1 MPNTEHQVPNRE
13 PRIPNP
19 ERRIPNPEY
28 RTPAY
33 ALRATAGKPNTD
45 CQIPEP
51 APRRTLRLAST
62 RHGIPDGNPKNDPRA
77 PNNEAELAVAS
88 ALPSKEDVSNVS
100 TRLRRAR
107 ERRGLRIEDISARTK
122 IKPSFLHGIELGNFE
137 ALPGH
142 FFTRAFIRSYAREV
156 GLSADELV
164 RDYDRRHPAEAP
176 QLAEIAAAVEAHQ
189 HVHPSEPAWQ
199 EPPAPTARGW
209 QAAAVVALAIGA
221 LMFVNR
227 SEVPAGTNVAAIAGG
242 ASKVAAVGTTGSESV
257 PAKLT
262 MEIRPAGTIWV
273 AATADGATAIYK
285 LLQAGQRVT
294 IEGREFSFRIGN
306 AAAFDYSING
316 RPGKTL
322 GAPDEVREFVVTT
335 ANYRDYLR

>member
-1 MPNTEHQVPNRE
+1 MPNTEQRIPNTE
-13 PRIPNP
+13 HRIPNP

-28 RTPAY
+28 RTPSADNRQSGP
-33 ALRATAGKPNTD
+33 LPG
-45 CQIPEP
+45 
-51 APRRTLRLAST
+51 RTLRLAST
-62 RHGIPDGNPKNDPRA
+62 RYGISDGNPKNDPRA
-77 PNNEAELAVAS
+77 ASNEAGLAVAS
-88 ALPSKEDVSNVS
+88 RLPSKEDVSNVS

-122 IKPSFLHGIELGNFE
+122 IKPSFLHGIELGNYE

-156 GLSADELV
+156 GLPPDELV

-176 QLAEIAAAVEAHQ
+176 PLAEIAAAVEAHQ
-189 HVHPSEPAWQ
+189 QAHPSEPPDWR
-199 EPPAPTARGW
+199 EPSTPTGRGW
-209 QAAAVVALAIGA
+209 QAAAVVALAVGA
-221 LMFVNR
+221 LMFLNR
-227 SEVPAGTNVAAIAGG
+227 SEVPAGTSAATVAGG
-242 ASKVAAVGTTGSESV
+242 ANKVAAVGTTGTEPV

-316 RPGKTL
+316 RHGKTL